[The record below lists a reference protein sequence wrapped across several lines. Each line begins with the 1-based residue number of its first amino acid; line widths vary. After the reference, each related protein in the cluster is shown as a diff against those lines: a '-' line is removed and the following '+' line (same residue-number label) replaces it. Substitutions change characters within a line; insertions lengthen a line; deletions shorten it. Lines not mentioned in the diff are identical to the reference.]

1 MFQLGELVVY
11 GVHGVCRVS
20 QIQEQV
26 VDRVPRQ
33 YLVLEPVS
41 KGGSQYMVPMH
52 NAAAMNKLTQLLSP
66 KELEELFHNDAIYES
81 NWIQDENRRK
91 QFYRDQSGAVDR
103 QTLMQTVHTIYSHR
117 DELRGQGKKLH
128 VCDEN
133 FLHDAEKVLSG
144 EIGAVLDLNAQEALQ
159 YLRNHLKQPE
169 AV

>member
-52 NAAAMNKLTQLLSP
+52 NAVAMSKLTQLLSP
-66 KELEELFHNDAIYES
+66 KELEELFQNDAVYKS
-81 NWIQDENRRK
+81 NWIPDENRRK
-91 QFYRDQSGAVDR
+91 QFYREQSGAVDR
-103 QTLMQTVHTIYSHR
+103 QTLMQTIHTLYTHR
-117 DELRGQGKKLH
+117 DGLREQGKKLH

-144 EIGAVLDLNAQEALQ
+144 EIAAVLSLNAQEALQ
-159 YLRNHLKQPE
+159 YLRNHLKQPKT
-169 AV
+169 V